1 MNTTDPPCTPE
12 NQRMTPAE
20 FRVAREFLGL
30 SGPWLA
36 AHLGVSD
43 RTQRHWEAGRYPI
56 PDGVRLEI
64 ERLQA
69 DTAQHVTAHIKHMM
83 DTPAPVMLTYATD
96 EQYHAAH
103 PDSPYPASWHRAVAA
118 RVSQEMPGLSIA
130 YPRAEEGDQS

>member
-1 MNTTDPPCTPE
+1 MNNTDTE
-12 NQRMTPAE
+12 IRRMTPAE
-20 FRVAREFLGL
+20 FRVARESMGM

-43 RTQRHWEAGRYPI
+43 RTQRHWESGRYPI

-64 ERLQA
+64 ERLLA
-69 DTAQHVTAHIKHMM
+69 DTDQHVTAHIERMTGM
-83 DTPAPVMLTYATD
+83 PNPVMITYATD

-118 RVSQEMPGLSIA
+118 RVAREVTGLSIV
-130 YPRAEEGDQS
+130 YPDAEEGDRARR

>member
-1 MNTTDPPCTPE
+1 MNNTDPE
-12 NQRMTPAE
+12 IRRMTPAE
-20 FRVAREFLGL
+20 FRVARESMGM

-64 ERLQA
+64 ERLLA
-69 DTAQHVTAHIKHMM
+69 DTDQHVTAHIERMM
-83 DTPAPVMLTYATD
+83 GMPDPVMITYATD

-118 RVSQEMPGLSIA
+118 RVSREVPGLSIA
-130 YPRAEEGDQS
+130 YPDAEEGDRARR